1 MHARRLREM
10 LFSGAPEAAIGEML
24 APWGQGAERAEMLVE
39 AALASGD
46 AALLDRVVPPWRWRI
61 LLAILDCL
69 YFDWDPRFQPYLDY
83 GLARHADDPQAL
95 PVPIRTALA
104 EGRLY
109 AGERPAALALLATTG
124 NASGG
129 DGDALRAFAHL
140 QEGDWPAAQAGFEA
154 ALKRLR
160 AESRQ
165 RTGLL
170 PPSLAPFYPLSLLAQ
185 RTPAHLEQARKFC
198 QAEAGTRSPVP
209 TERWG
214 LWCHVLAVHKGDAR
228 LDESAFELRP
238 EVPPLAQ
245 FWRVLLRAWLGD
257 VKQASGRRQPAAARA
272 EAVAALRA
280 RLQGCGLHWF
290 AQQLDAAL
298 ALEAGEPVPQ
308 TFFAGQRQESWRL
321 ALEALQALAGETRAP
336 DGASASRLLWALTID
351 ADGAVGTIEPLEQQR
366 GPRGWNKPR
375 PVPLARLADDDRLEP
390 WDARVARAVRRD
402 QSYHRRYVLDR
413 AAAMLALVGHPGV
426 VLAQAPEQTL
436 EVVEGAPTLEVVR
449 QGGRY
454 TLRVS
459 PPVREAPAMDS
470 FLPAGS
476 RADAE
481 ALRQIT
487 VLREGS
493 QRLRVIRLT
502 PAQQGAAQLIADG
515 LAVPA
520 EAHAQLDATLRA
532 LSGHFQV
539 HSDHDG
545 SARELETESRLRAE
559 LSPLGEG
566 LSLRLVV
573 TPLGP
578 LGPRLAPGS
587 GRERL
592 MAAVKGES
600 LATVR
605 DLKAEL
611 ANVAEVFDALPFL
624 VPRSPESGEYD
635 WTLADPEEAL
645 SVVEQLPGLPAV
657 LAVEWPRGK
666 EIRVVGA
673 DIPQLAVHIETE
685 SEWFKLVGELGVAEG
700 LVLQLGEL
708 LAWAGSH
715 AGRFMPMGQG
725 VYVALTRSLR
735 ARLRDL
741 ASVAH
746 NVPDGIKVPLMAA
759 PWLDDVLAGAG
770 IDPDQHFRQRVARL
784 RRARN
789 SDAVLPANLAAQ
801 LRPYQEDGYRWAMS
815 LAEAGFGACLADD
828 MGLGKTLQALAV
840 ILARADGGA
849 ALVIAPTSVCG
860 NWAEEARRFA
870 PTLRVHIYAE
880 GERAALLEQAGPHD
894 VVIVSYTLLLQA
906 RDAFCQR
913 TWHTVVAD
921 EAQAFKNAAAKR
933 SQAVFELRADFRMAL
948 SGTPVE
954 NRLAELWSI
963 MRFCN
968 PGLLGSLAR
977 FNEHFAV
984 PIERNGVREAAQRLR
999 RMIAPFVLRRTK
1011 AQVLDELPPR
1021 TELVLRIEPDP
1032 IEAAHYEA
1040 LRRQALAE
1048 AEAVVKGPKARKTAA
1063 GQPAAEAR
1071 IHVLAQLMRMRRA
1084 ACDARLVT
1092 PELQLELGQA
1102 GAKVRAFV
1110 QLAGELAANGH
1121 KTLVFSQ
1128 FVDFLQLLRQGLD
1141 EAGLAWQYLD
1151 GATPAAERTRRVA
1164 AFQAGEGDV
1173 FLISLKAGGF
1183 GLNLTAADYVIIAD
1197 PWWNPAAEDQAMGRA
1212 HRIGQQRP
1220 VTVYR
1225 LISAGTI
1232 EERILTLHHG
1242 KRALADGILEAGEDG
1257 GAGFIGTAAA
1267 LPDIDELVGLLR
1279 S

>member
-1 MHARRLREM
+1 MRQA
-10 LFSGAPEAAIGEML
+10 LFSGASEEEIDSLL
-24 APWGQGAERAEMLVE
+24 APREHGAGLAGLLVE
-39 AALASGD
+39 AALAAGD
-46 AALLDRVVPPWRWRI
+46 AALLDRVVPAWRWRI
-61 LLAILDCL
+61 VVSVLDRL
-69 YFDWDPRFQPYLDY
+69 YHAWDPRLRPYLDY
-83 GLARHADDPQAL
+83 ALTRAASDPAA
-95 PVPIRTALA
+95 PVPLLTALA
-104 EGRLY
+104 EGQLY
-109 AGERPAALALLATTG
+109 AGERTAALSLLATVG
-124 NASGG
+124 GAGSG
-129 DGDALRAFAHL
+129 DGDALRAFTRF
-140 QEGDWPAAQAGFEA
+140 QEGGWPAAQAGFEA

-160 AESRQ
+160 AGSRQ

-170 PPSLAPFYPLSLLAQ
+170 RPSLAPYYPLSLLAQ

-214 LWCHVLAVHKGDAR
+214 LWCHVLAVHRGDAR
-228 LDESAFELRP
+228 LDEDAFALHP
-238 EVPPLAQ
+238 EVAPLAQ
-245 FWRVLLRAWLGD
+245 FWRVQLRAWLGD
-257 VKQASGRRQPAAARA
+257 KAQAGGRRQPASARA
-272 EAVAALRA
+272 EAIAALRA
-280 RLQGCGLHWF
+280 RLEACGLHWF
-290 AQQLDAAL
+290 AQQLDAAQ
-298 ALEAGEPVPQ
+298 ALEAGEPVPD

-321 ALEALQALAGETRAP
+321 ALEALQALAGEPRAP
-336 DGASASRLLWALTID
+336 DGASASRLLWALTLD
-351 ADGAVGTIEPLEQQR
+351 GDGAVGTIEPFEQQR

-375 PVPLARLADDDRLEP
+375 PLPLARLAEDDRLEP
-390 WDARVARAVRRD
+390 WDARVARAIRRD

-454 TLRVS
+454 TLRIS
-459 PPVREAPAMDS
+459 PPAREAPALDS

-545 SARELETESRLRAE
+545 SARELDTESRLRAE

-566 LSLRLVV
+566 LALRLVV

-578 LGPRLAPGS
+578 LGPRLAPGG

-611 ANVAEVFDALPFL
+611 AHVAEVFDALPFL

-645 SVVEQLPGLPAV
+645 AVVEQLPGLPGV

-673 DIPQLAVHIETE
+673 DIPQLAVHIETG
-685 SEWFKLVGELGVAEG
+685 SEWFKLVGELKVAEG
-700 LVLQLGEL
+700 LVLQLGQL

-746 NVPDGIKVPLMAA
+746 SVPDGIKVPLMAA

-770 IDPDQHFRQRVARL
+770 VDPDQHFRQRVARL
-784 RRARN
+784 RRARD
-789 SDAVLPANLAAQ
+789 SDAALPATLAAQ
-801 LRPYQEDGYRWAMS
+801 LRPYQEDGYRWAMA

-840 ILARADGGA
+840 MLARAAGGA
-849 ALVIAPTSVCG
+849 ALVVAPTSVCG

-906 RDAFCQR
+906 REAFCR
-913 TWHTVVAD
+913 REWHTVVAD
-921 EAQAFKNAAAKR
+921 EAQAFKNAATKR
-933 SQAVFELRADFRMAL
+933 SQAVFALRSGFRMAL

-968 PGLLGSLAR
+968 PGLLGSLVR

-1021 TELVLRIEPDP
+1021 TELVLRIEPEP
-1032 IEAAHYEA
+1032 VEAAHYEA

-1048 AEAVVKGPKARKTAA
+1048 AEAAVSGPKARRTAA

-1071 IHVLAQLMRMRRA
+1071 IHVLAQLMRLRRA

-1092 PELQLELGQA
+1092 PELDPGQD

-1128 FVDFLQLLRQGLD
+1128 FVDFLQLLRRGL
-1141 EAGLAWQYLD
+1141 EQAGLAWQYLD
-1151 GATPAAERTRRVA
+1151 GATPGAERTRRVA
-1164 AFQAGEGDV
+1164 AFQAGAGDV

-1225 LISAGTI
+1225 LISTGTI
-1232 EERILTLHHG
+1232 EERILALHQG
-1242 KRALADGILEAGEDG
+1242 KRALVDGILEAGEGGGDG
-1257 GAGFIGTAAA
+1257 LAGTAAA
-1267 LPDIDELVGLLR
+1267 LPDVDELVGLLR